1 VWIFDLK
8 GKKKIL
14 FPFYPILFPIFEDHL
29 GMWQILPDCS
39 KPGVLGALVDHL
51 RMCDSMTR
59 NISPSAEKN
68 WVGPLMMNSYK
79 EAEAGVTTQLDS

>member
-1 VWIFDLK
+1 
-8 GKKKIL
+8 
-14 FPFYPILFPIFEDHL
+14 
-29 GMWQILPDCS
+29 MWQILPDCS

-51 RMCDSMTR
+51 QMCDSMTR